1 MGSVSTPRPG
11 LRILVVEDEVIVA
24 MMLEDILTELGH
36 HVVGPI
42 HRVNKALE
50 IAQNDPIDIALLD
63 VHVAGAEVYAVAE
76 RLEARHIPFVF
87 TTGYGK
93 AGLRDAFSARPVLQK
108 PFSVQS
114 LSDILATALNEKKEC

>member
-1 MGSVSTPRPG
+1 MGSISIPPTG
-11 LRILVVEDEVIVA
+11 LRILVVEDEAIVA

-63 VHVAGAEVYAVAE
+63 VQVAGTEVYAVAE
-76 RLEARHIPFVF
+76 RLAERRIPFVF

-93 AGLRDAFSARPVLQK
+93 RGLRESFSGRPVLQK
-108 PFSVQS
+108 PFSVKS
-114 LSDILATALNEKKEC
+114 LSDILTTIINEKEF